1 MSAFTLGEFAAVI
14 YGLLFGWWATYIQG
28 RSWDEASSH
37 GWTSWSFLWLGAIC
51 SGLAWTSAFAT
62 SILGGVGILNWAFHN
77 ITPQDMKIAW
87 RILET
92 GTVVAFLSPVLG
104 VVFSA
109 IAYAISLPPSR
120 SSALSGFFS
129 SDSSSSSWWYGYW
142 WGRTTSGSSYTPSPS
157 NSSPTTSLLSDSPS
171 STIASL
177 SGSSA
182 AITSSLSGS
191 SSSITSPSPSSSGG
205 GSGSS
210 FDLGDN
216 AWPIAIAIFVAALV
230 LLALSLGIF
239 VNVKLVKYYARKRDE
254 IPADVSRAYSR

>member
-14 YGLLFGWWATYIQG
+14 YGLLFAWWATYIQG
-28 RSWDEASSH
+28 RSWEEASFH

-62 SILGGVGILNWAFHN
+62 SILGGVGVLNWAFHD
-77 ITPQDMKIAW
+77 ITPQDMKTAW

-92 GTVVAFLSPVLG
+92 GTIVAFLSPVLG

-120 SSALSGFFS
+120 SSALSRFYS
-129 SDSSSSSWWYGYW
+129 SDSSSSSWWNGYW
-142 WGRTTSGSSYTPSPS
+142 WGHTTSGSSSTPSPS
-157 NSSPTTSLLSDSPS
+157 SSS
-171 STIASL
+171 STTASL
-177 SGSSA
+177 SSSSSST
-182 AITSSLSGS
+182 TSSLSGS
-191 SSSITSPSPSSSGG
+191 SPSTTSSSSGSSGG

-210 FDLGDN
+210 FDLGDDG
-216 AWPIAIAIFVAALV
+216 WPIAIAIFVAALV

-239 VNVKLVKYYARKRDE
+239 VNVKLVNYYARKMDE
-254 IPADVSRAYSR
+254 IPADVRRAYGR

>member
-14 YGLLFGWWATYIQG
+14 YGLLFAWWATYIQG

-51 SGLAWTSAFAT
+51 SGLAWTSAFAA
-62 SILGGVGILNWAFHN
+62 SILGGVGVLNWAFHN
-77 ITPQDMKIAW
+77 ITPQDMKTAW

-92 GTVVAFLSPVLG
+92 GTIAALLSPLLG

-109 IAYAISLPPSR
+109 IADAISLPPSR
-120 SSALSGFFS
+120 SSALSSFFS
-129 SDSSSSSWWYGYW
+129 SNSSSGSWWSGYW
-142 WGRTTSGSSYTPSPS
+142 WGGTASGSSSTPSPG
-157 NSSPTTSLLSDSPS
+157 SSSATTSSLSLSSS
-171 STIASL
+171 ST
-177 SGSSA
+177 
-182 AITSSLSGS
+182 TSSLSGS
-191 SSSITSPSPSSSGG
+191 AGGGSGSSGGGSGSSGGGAGSSGG

-210 FDLGDN
+210 FNLGDD

-239 VNVKLVKYYARKRDE
+239 LNVKLVKYYARKKDE
-254 IPADVSRAYSR
+254 IPADVRRAYGR